1 MVVHIWS
8 KVKDKKLMILKL
20 WENNILMKAWEANFQ
35 MVAMEKNTTK
45 PMFIL
50 IVDIKDN
57 VDIEVQFDC
66 IINTSTIME
75 QCLQDTLVPTH

>member
-8 KVKDKKLMILKL
+8 KVKDKKLMILKW
-20 WENNILMKAWEANFQ
+20 WENNILMKAWEVDFQ

-45 PMFIL
+45 PLFIL

-57 VDIEVQFDC
+57 VDIEVQFDH
-66 IINTSTIME
+66 IKNISTIME
-75 QCLQDTLVPTH
+75 